1 MASEIS
7 TPLVSL
13 ITPAYNEE
21 DLIAECI
28 ESVLRQ
34 SYRNWEYLI
43 VNNCSSD
50 GTLEVIQKYAALDVR
65 IRVINN
71 KALLQA
77 VSNFN
82 SALRQISPQ
91 SKYCK
96 IVFADDWIFPECIER
111 MVSLAEANSSV
122 GIVGAYGIDGQWVL
136 WEGIPYNRSV
146 SEGREICRERL
157 LGGPYVF
164 GSSTSALYRS
174 DLVREN
180 NPFFNEANP
189 HAADSEVC
197 FNLLKQ
203 SDFGFVHQVL
213 TFSRKRSGSL
223 LTESQALNASA
234 ADTLRELVE
243 YGPVFLSER
252 EFKTQLKEMLGRY
265 YDFLASS
272 LARRDRR
279 FWSFHKSA
287 LRDCGVTFQRR
298 LVLLALI
305 RKVIK
310 RFRLRR
316 KDAHLRWG
324 L

>member
-122 GIVGAYGIDGQWVL
+122 GLGGAYGIYGRRVL

-146 SEGREICRERL
+146 SEGKEICRERL

-243 YGPVFLSER
+243 YGPVFLRER
-252 EFKTQLKEMLGRY
+252 ELKPQLKESLGRSY
-265 YDFLASS
+265 VFLASS

-316 KDAHLRWG
+316 KGEHLAWG
-324 L
+324 F